1 MQENQTIPFKCPKCQ
16 APINVNE
23 ALYKQIESEN
33 QSRFL
38 AQQREFE
45 KEVNEKRAQ
54 YQSHFKALEQKEEAL
69 KEREREQQ
77 AQFDD
82 AVKQASALALQD
94 ERAKIIE
101 EARKNAFL
109 EQQKGLELLQKE
121 LDEKSKQVQELH
133 QKEAEIERLK
143 RENNE
148 AESRL
153 KAENEKKLN
162 EKLDL
167 EREKIEKA
175 LHEKNELKFKQQ
187 EEQLEMLRNEL
198 KNAQRKAE
206 LSSQQFQGEV
216 QELAIEEFLK
226 QKFPLDSVEEI
237 KKGQRGGDCIQV
249 VHTREFQNCGKIYY
263 ESKRTKEFQKAWVEK
278 LKSDMREIGAD
289 VGVIVSEA
297 LPKEMERMGL
307 FEGVWVCSF
316 EEFKG
321 LSAVLREG
329 VIQVS
334 LAKKSQE
341 NKGDKVNLLYHYL
354 TSSEFSMQV
363 NAIIE
368 GFEQLRADLESEK
381 RAMARIWKSREKQME
396 KVFEGTINMYGSIK
410 GIAGNVIGQV
420 KALELGY
427 DGEELEEDNS
437 RRKYER

>member
-1 MQENQTIPFKCPKCQ
+1 MQENQTRPFICPKCQ
-16 APINVNE
+16 EPIDVNE
-23 ALYKQIESEN
+23 ALYKQIEREN

-38 AQQREFE
+38 AQQKEFE
-45 KEVNEKRAQ
+45 KEVNAKRAQ
-54 YQSHFKALEQKEEAL
+54 YQSYFKNLEQKEEAL
-69 KEREREQQ
+69 KEREKEQQ
-77 AQFDD
+77 AQFDE

-216 QELAIEEFLK
+216 QELAIEEFLR
-226 QKFPLDSVEEI
+226 QKFPLDSIEEI

-381 RAMARIWKSREKQME
+381 RAMARIWKSREKQID

-410 GIAGNVIGQV
+410 GIAGNAIGQV
-420 KALELGY
+420 KVLELGY
-427 DGEELEEDNS
+427 DEGDLE
-437 RRKYER
+437 

>member
-1 MQENQTIPFKCPKCQ
+1 MQQNQFKCPNCQ
-16 APINVNE
+16 AFIDVNE

-38 AQQREFE
+38 AQKKEFY
-45 KEVNEKRAQ
+45 KEVDEKRAQ
-54 YQSHFKALEQKEEAL
+54 YQRCFKELEQKEEAL
-69 KEREREQQ
+69 KEQEEKQK
-77 AQFDD
+77 AKFED
-82 AVKQASALALQD
+82 AVKQASAQALQNERAKIIN

-109 EQQKGLELLQKE
+109 EQQKGLELLKKE

-143 RENNE
+143 RENSE

-162 EKLDL
+162 EKLDV
-167 EREKIEKA
+167 ERERIAKA

-216 QELAIEEFLK
+216 QELAIEEFLR
-226 QKFPLDSVEEI
+226 QKFPLDSIEEI
-237 KKGQRGGDCIQV
+237 KKGQKGGDCIQV

-263 ESKRTKEFQKAWVEK
+263 ESKRTKEFQKAWIEK
-278 LKSDMREIGAD
+278 FKGDMREIGAD

-329 VIQVS
+329 VIKVS
-334 LAKKSQE
+334 LAKTNQE
-341 NKGDKVNLLYHYL
+341 NKSDKMSLLYAYL
-354 TSSEFSMQV
+354 TSRDFVLQV
-363 NAIIE
+363 EAIVE
-368 GFEQLRADLESEK
+368 GFSKMRADLESEK
-381 RAMARIWKSREKQME
+381 RSMKRIWNAREKQIE
-396 KVFEGTINMYGSIK
+396 IVLDSTTKMYGSIK
-410 GIAGNVIGQV
+410 GIAGNAIAQV

-427 DGEELEEDNS
+427 DGEEELE
-437 RRKYER
+437 

>member
-1 MQENQTIPFKCPKCQ
+1 MQENQITCPKCQ
-16 APINVNE
+16 TLIDVRE
-23 ALYKQIESEN
+23 ALYKQIELEN
-33 QSRFL
+33 QNKFL
-38 AQQREFE
+38 AQQKEFE

-54 YQSHFKALEQKEEAL
+54 YLSYFKNLEQKEETL
-69 KEREREQQ
+69 KEREKEQQ
-77 AQFDD
+77 AKFDE

-109 EQQKGLELLQKE
+109 EQQRGLELLQKE

-216 QELAIEEFLK
+216 QELAIEEFLR
-226 QKFPLDSVEEI
+226 QKFPLDCIEEI

-329 VIQVS
+329 VIQVG

-341 NKGDKVNLLYHYL
+341 NKGDKMDLLYHYL

-427 DGEELEEDNS
+427 DGEDLE
-437 RRKYER
+437 